1 MASHEKTSAPPQTQ
15 KHPKPTSP
23 PPPRPKQEQ
32 LGTSHRIGP
41 MRESM
46 ISENLED
53 SFPASDPPS
62 WTPATTGSPHDPPR
76 PD

>member
-1 MASHEKTSAPPQTQ
+1 
-15 KHPKPTSP
+15 
-23 PPPRPKQEQ
+23 
-32 LGTSHRIGP
+32 